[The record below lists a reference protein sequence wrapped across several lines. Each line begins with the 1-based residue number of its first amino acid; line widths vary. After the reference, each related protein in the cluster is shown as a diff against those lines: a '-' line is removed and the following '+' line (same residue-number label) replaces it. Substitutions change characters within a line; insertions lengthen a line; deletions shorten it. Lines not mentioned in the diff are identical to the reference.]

1 MRPLCPYPPLSVPRR
16 LAAAA
21 FSTLLIVALACG
33 DDESEGAGAEERTT
47 PAVEVLQ
54 ARSGGLPLEEELNGV
69 VKARNQVPIRPEI
82 EATVTQVLVRS
93 GETVRAGQPLVR
105 LDAEGLGDQVRQ
117 AEAST
122 RQAEADAA
130 ETRAQVAEI
139 EAMVTRT
146 RALHAE
152 GLVSDMELETQEA
165 QLAAASARASSAT
178 AQVEA
183 ARAAAQER
191 RTETGKTVVRSPI
204 AGRVGQRNV
213 EVGMLVDPSSTL
225 FLVGDFEQLI
235 IEVPLTERL
244 LSRVDVGTPVT
255 ITSEALGGE
264 PVRAALDRISPFL
277 EEASFSTVAEIDLDN
292 RQGQTGRLRPGMFVG
307 VTVLYG
313 ESEQATLVPASALW
327 EDPDSGEL
335 GVYALAGRPSL
346 APEVVEGATISSE
359 SYELELLPVTV
370 RAAGE
375 ATVGVTGVEPGRWV
389 VTVGQQLL
397 ADQGRGSGGRGG
409 DRRGPGGGDQ
419 VAQAATGP
427 APPPMARV
435 RGADWDDV
443 MSLQQL
449 QREDLLR
456 GFLEKQRTVAR
467 ELGSDIPPS
476 PEVVDQVLAD
486 QARRNGQNPGGN

>member
-1 MRPLCPYPPLSVPRR
+1 MRSLRPDLRRNLFHRLSAGL
-16 LAAAA
+16 LAAA
-21 FSTLLIVALACG
+21 LVLVVACG
-33 DDESEGAGAEERTT
+33 DDGPEASSDGAERTT

-105 LDAEGLGDQVRQ
+105 LDAEGLDDQLRQ
-117 AEAST
+117 AQAST

-130 ETRAQVAEI
+130 EALAQVAEI

-146 RALHAE
+146 RALHTE

-165 QLAAASARASSAT
+165 QLAAARARASSAQ

-183 ARAAAQER
+183 ARAGTQER

-213 EVGMLVDPSSTL
+213 EVGMLVDPSSVL
-225 FLVGDFEQLI
+225 FLVGDFDQLI
-235 IEVPLTERL
+235 VEVPLTERL
-244 LSRVDVGTPVT
+244 LSRVDEGTPVE
-255 ITSEALGGE
+255 ITAEALGDE
-264 PVRAALDRISPFL
+264 PVRASLDRISPFL
-277 EEASFSTVAEIDLDN
+277 EAESFSTTAEIDLDGRTGGN
-292 RQGQTGRLRPGMFVG
+292 GRLRPGMFVG

-327 EDPDSGEL
+327 EDPQSGDL
-335 GVYALAGRPSL
+335 GVYAIAGAANLS
-346 APEVVEGATISSE
+346 PEVASGATISSE
-359 SYELELLPVTV
+359 AYEFELLPVTV

-375 ATVGVTGVEPGRWV
+375 ATVGVSGLEPDRWV

-397 ADQGRGSGGRGG
+397 ADSGRGERGGRGSG
-409 DRRGPGGGDQ
+409 PAAGDQ
-419 VAQAATGP
+419 LADGATGP
-427 APPPMARV
+427 PRARV
-435 RGADWDDV
+435 RGADWDNV

-449 QREDLLR
+449 QREDLLQ
-456 GFLEKQRTVAR
+456 GFLDKQRTVAR
-467 ELGSDIPPS
+467 ELGSDIPDR
-476 PEVVDQVLAD
+476 PEVVDEVLAE
-486 QARRNGQNPGGN
+486 QARRNGQNAENPGGR